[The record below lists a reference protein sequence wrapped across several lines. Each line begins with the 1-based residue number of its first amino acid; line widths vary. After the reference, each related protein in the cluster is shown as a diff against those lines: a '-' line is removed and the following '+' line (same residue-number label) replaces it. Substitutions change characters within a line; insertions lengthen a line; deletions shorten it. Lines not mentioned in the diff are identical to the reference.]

1 MGKDASVVRVFV
13 ITVIVTVTGGSVVN
27 VSFGIAIVEV
37 VKVISGVVF
46 VPSVVASVVGSVDAS
61 VVESVV
67 ESVDAR
73 VVAAV
78 VVTIPS
84 SCSTQLT
91 TRLTS

>member
-1 MGKDASVVRVFV
+1 MVGVVFV

-46 VPSVVASVVGSVDAS
+46 VPNVVVSVVAS